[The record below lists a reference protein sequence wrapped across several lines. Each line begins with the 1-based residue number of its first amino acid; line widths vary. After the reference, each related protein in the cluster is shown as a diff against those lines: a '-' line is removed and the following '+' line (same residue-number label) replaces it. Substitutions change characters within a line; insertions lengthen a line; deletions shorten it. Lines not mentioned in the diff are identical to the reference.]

1 MQQRGP
7 QGSPPGSPP
16 WAGYGPPPAQQSPAG
31 GYGPP
36 PQGYPPPYVDPS
48 WAQPEPPTARDV
60 EQLRNLAIGHF
71 VYAGLV
77 GVAALFS
84 LVYVLIGFVAAAAP
98 ASPGGPDPLL
108 LGGIFVVIGL
118 AVATLLGTKAVL
130 LILSGLGL
138 RSQTRQMVSYVAAG
152 LSCMTFPLG
161 TVLGVLTFVVLSRP
175 AIKALY
181 RQRAAQ
187 QLGG

>member
-1 MQQRGP
+1 MQP
-7 QGSPPGSPP
+7 PGSPPGSP
-16 WAGYGPPPAQQSPAG
+16 WHGYGPPPPPQNLAG

-36 PQGYPPPYVDPS
+36 PQGYPPAYVDPR
-48 WAQPEPPTARDV
+48 WTQPDQPTQSDV

-71 VYAGLV
+71 VYAGIV
-77 GVAALFS
+77 GAGALFA
-84 LVYVLIGFVAAAAP
+84 LVYVLIGFVAAATP

-118 AVATLLGTKAVL
+118 AVSALLATKAVL

-161 TVLGVLTFVVLSRP
+161 TILGVLTFIVLSRP

-181 RQRAAQ
+181 LQRAAQ